1 MSDQSAAEAAVSESE
16 LKQANARIRE
26 LERLLGNVAI
36 LKLAVELVSS
46 KKLIAPLLLP
56 GKTRGGR

>member
-1 MSDQSAAEAAVSESE
+1 MSDLSAAEAAVSESG

-26 LERLLGNVAI
+26 LEWVLGDVAI
-36 LKLAVELVSS
+36 FPLAVELGRS
-46 KKLIAPLLLP
+46 KKLIASSLLP